1 MYRGQMNPVFLE
13 EAKMYMEGPTK
24 KMTFEL
30 GVDTWEEFGRS
41 LSRESYRRRSV
52 SKNIVYM

>member
-1 MYRGQMNPVFLE
+1 MNPVFLE
-13 EAKMYMEGPTK
+13 EAKMYLEGPTK